1 MLGEVKLQVKLM
13 DKMGTDL
20 TVVNAA
26 RVSFAKESEWETI
39 PEGGEIEGLLSYG
52 AVSYTHLRAHET

>member
-20 TVVNAA
+20 TVVNAEPCLICK
-26 RVSFAKESEWETI
+26 RIRMGSI
-39 PEGGEIEGLLSYG
+39 PEGGEIEGLLS
-52 AVSYTHLRAHET
+52 LR